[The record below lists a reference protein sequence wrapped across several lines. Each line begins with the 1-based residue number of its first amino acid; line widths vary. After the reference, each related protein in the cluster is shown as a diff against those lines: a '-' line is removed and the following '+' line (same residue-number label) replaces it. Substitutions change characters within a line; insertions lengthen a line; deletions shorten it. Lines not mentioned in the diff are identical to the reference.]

1 MILLGG
7 LLGFSS
13 SFEIDE
19 GLPESEVELI
29 RLEVAQTETEV
40 RVVERRS

>member
-29 RLEVAQTETEV
+29 RLEEGPDDLEGN
-40 RVVERRS
+40 RSKGFC